1 MKTVQTTFAWLCAV
15 MLVVSGVAALL
26 LFNIERQAF
35 SGETFKQAFERQNLY
50 ARMPAI
56 LADALYTSIAQ
67 NEKTE
72 PFLKVLS
79 PVELEAGIAD
89 LLPPEDLKALSDDT
103 LDSVF
108 SYLNDQTDS
117 VSVSLLP
124 IKRRLAGPA
133 GADLVNRIINA
144 QPDCT
149 LEQLLQMG
157 MGFFSG
163 DIALCKPPQEMM
175 GLIAPMIES
184 QLQFV
189 TTAIPDRVV
198 LVSAE
203 NNDPR
208 GDPRIRLNGAR
219 LVMKLSPILPVLFL
233 VALTALAVRSRTDWL
248 KWWGY
253 PFLAIGGI
261 SVIAALLGSPILGL
275 VIRGVIQSQAGFL
288 PPILTSALGE
298 TVSAVSRQILSPV
311 VVQGGI
317 LGFIGL
323 GMVVN
328 VAFLRKR

>member
-1 MKTVQTTFAWLCAV
+1 MKTLQTISAWFCAIV
-15 MLVVSGVAALL
+15 LVVTGVTALL

-35 SGETFKQAFERQNLY
+35 SAEAFQQAFERQNLY

-56 LADALYTSIAQ
+56 LAGALQTSIAQ
-67 NEKTE
+67 NGDAE
-72 PFLKVLS
+72 PFLRALS
-79 PVELEAGIAD
+79 PATLEAGIAD

-103 LDSVF
+103 LDSIF
-108 SYLNDQTDS
+108 SYLNNQTDS

-124 IKRRLAGPA
+124 IKSRLAGPA
-133 GADLVNRIINA
+133 GTELVTRIINA

-163 DIALCKPPQEMM
+163 DIALCKPPAEMM
-175 GLIAPMIES
+175 GLITPMLSS
-184 QLQFV
+184 QMQFM

-198 LVSAE
+198 LVPAA
-203 NNDPR
+203 DTTV
-208 GDPRIRLNGAR
+208 DPRIRLNGAR
-219 LVMKLSPILPVLFL
+219 LIMKWSPILPILFL
-233 VALTALAVRSRTDWL
+233 IALTALVVRSLTDWL

-261 SVIAALLGSPILGL
+261 SAIAALIGSPILGL

-288 PPILTSALGE
+288 PPILISALGE

-311 VVQGGI
+311 VLQAAI
-317 LGFIGL
+317 LGFAGF
-323 GMVVN
+323 GMVVA
-328 VAFLRKR
+328 AFLRKK

>member
-1 MKTVQTTFAWLCAV
+1 MKTFQTALAWFCAI
-15 MLVVSGVAALL
+15 MLVISGVAALL
-26 LFNIERQAF
+26 LFNIERRAF
-35 SGETFKQAFERQNLY
+35 SVDAFQQAFERQNLY

-79 PVELEAGIAD
+79 PVELEAAITD
-89 LLPPEDLKALSDDT
+89 LLPPEDLKALSDET

-124 IKRRLAGPA
+124 IKSRLAGPA

-149 LEQLLQMG
+149 LEQLLQMS

-163 DIALCKPPQEMM
+163 DIALCKPPEEMM
-175 GLIAPMIES
+175 GLIAPMLAS
-184 QLQFV
+184 QLQFMA
-189 TTAIPDRVV
+189 TAIPDRVV

-208 GDPRIRLNGAR
+208 GDPRIRLNSAR
-219 LVMKLSPILPVLFL
+219 LVMKWSPILPILFL
-233 VALTALAVRSRTDWL
+233 VALTALAVRSLPDWL

-311 VVQGGI
+311 VIQGGI

-323 GMVVN
+323 GMVATT
-328 VAFLRKR
+328 AFLRKR